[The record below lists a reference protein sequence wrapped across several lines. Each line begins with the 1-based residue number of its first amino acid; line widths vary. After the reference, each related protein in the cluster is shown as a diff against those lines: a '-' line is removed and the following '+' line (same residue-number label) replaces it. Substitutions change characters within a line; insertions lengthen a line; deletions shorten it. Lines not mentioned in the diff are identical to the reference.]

1 MPSPHQPQP
10 IPGLSIYATETGTTA
25 RVKAGRLTVTLEGLT
40 DEAEAER
47 VMAGV
52 LGELAKGRGKLPAKV
67 ADRTLSNIVAA
78 LEAAP

>member
-1 MPSPHQPQP
+1 MPSPHQVPP

-25 RVKAGRLTVTLEGLT
+25 RVKAGRLTVTLEGLA

-47 VMAGV
+47 VMGQV

-67 ADRTLSNIVAA
+67 ADRTLAKLCEA
-78 LEAAP
+78 LEG

>member
-25 RVKAGRLTVTLEGLT
+25 RVKAGHLTVTLEGLA

-47 VMAGV
+47 VMGQV
-52 LGELAKGRGKLPAKV
+52 LGELAKGRGRLPAKV
-67 ADRTLSNIVAA
+67 ADRTLARLREA
-78 LEAAP
+78 LGG